1 MADLPETWRTPEYK
15 KIYGKLDPNIKEACK
30 IAFKKWR
37 DNPDS
42 LTIKPLNKV
51 FGSNEA
57 VSAEISY
64 SVRALGYHNKKKNAY
79 VWFWVG
85 THEDYN
91 HKITKDFLKNK
102 VNDIKENEVAR
113 DTRDAAI
120 EKANSNESFIG
131 LRRPNLHQM
140 RQAFDP
146 NYKSDKNDKNKS
158 SKDGPR
164 KYQIHKNY
172 KGRHKLSFCYFTTS
186 VLCNTKS
193 CQNKSSFQKVGTYVG
208 TLYSKH

>member
-15 KIYGKLDPNIKEACK
+15 KIYGKLDPNIKDACK

-37 DNPDS
+37 ENPDA

-91 HKITKDFLKNK
+91 HKINKEFLKNK
-102 VNDIKENEVAR
+102 VNDIKENDEKR
-113 DTRDAAI
+113 DIREAQITEASSK
-120 EKANSNESFIG
+120 ENFIG
-131 LRRPNLHQM
+131 LRKPNLQAM
-140 RQAFDP
+140 RSAFDD
-146 NYKSDKNDKNKS
+146 NYKPKHNKQPN
-158 SKDGPR
+158 KDGPR
-164 KYQIHKNY
+164 KN
-172 KGRHKLSFCYFTTS
+172 
-186 VLCNTKS
+186 
-193 CQNKSSFQKVGTYVG
+193 
-208 TLYSKH
+208 

>member
-1 MADLPETWRTPEYK
+1 MAELPQTWRTPEYK

-42 LTIKPLNKV
+42 LSIKPLNKV

-64 SVRALGYHNKKKNAY
+64 SVRALGYHNKKKNEF

-91 HKITKDFLKNK
+91 HKITKDFLKTK
-102 VNDIKENEVAR
+102 VNDIKERAELREKREAQEQEILERDNFTGLKKPNNLRALRAEFGYGNE
-113 DTRDAAI
+113 
-120 EKANSNESFIG
+120 NSNDNS
-131 LRRPNLHQM
+131 N
-140 RQAFDP
+140 
-146 NYKSDKNDKNKS
+146 KNNKS
-158 SKDGPR
+158 NSKSARDGPR
-164 KYQIHKNY
+164 Y
-172 KGRHKLSFCYFTTS
+172 K
-186 VLCNTKS
+186 
-193 CQNKSSFQKVGTYVG
+193 
-208 TLYSKH
+208 